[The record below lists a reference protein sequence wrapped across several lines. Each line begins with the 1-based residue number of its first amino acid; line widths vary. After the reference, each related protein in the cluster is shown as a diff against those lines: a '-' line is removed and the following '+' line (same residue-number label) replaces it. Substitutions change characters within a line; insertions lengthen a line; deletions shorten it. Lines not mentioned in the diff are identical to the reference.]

1 MDEHELALAFGV
13 KLRQKRRQVDIT
25 QQELADLVG
34 VTRIYISMIERG
46 ETSITLEKVYRLA
59 KALNCTLS
67 EILPQD
73 TE

>member
-1 MDEHELALAFGV
+1 MDEQELALAFGV

-46 ETSITLEKVYRLA
+46 ETSIT
-59 KALNCTLS
+59 S
-67 EILPQD
+67 
-73 TE
+73 